1 MATGTGRRRSAA
13 KGGVAKPRA
22 SAADAFPHIEQLIED
37 GGQITVGE
45 LDPIDCAAIANDGHN
60 SLAMLRRRP
69 GETFA
74 QLLVRLDLAVGLA
87 YVEDVF
93 TDEINESAPSSRRR

>member
-1 MATGTGRRRSAA
+1 MASRSGRRRPAA
-13 KGGVAKPRA
+13 QGGVTKAAA
-22 SAADAFPHIEQLIED
+22 STVPALPHIEQLIDD

-45 LDPIDCAAIANDGHN
+45 LAPIECAAIANDGHN

-69 GETFA
+69 GETLP
-74 QLLVRLDLAVGLA
+74 QLLERLDLAVALA

-93 TDEINESAPSSRRR
+93 TDEINAPAPASRRR

>member
-1 MATGTGRRRSAA
+1 VPTL
-13 KGGVAKPRA
+13 
-22 SAADAFPHIEQLIED
+22 PHIEQLIDD

-45 LDPIDCAAIANDGHN
+45 LAPIECAAIANDGHN

-69 GETFA
+69 GETLP
-74 QLLVRLDLAVGLA
+74 QLLERLDLAVALA

-93 TDEINESAPSSRRR
+93 TDEINAPASRRR